1 MALQERLSIIQ
12 GPPGCGKTLVVT
24 AIVANW
30 MKNLKK
36 IPRILVCAPSNT
48 AADFIAERLYQIPL
62 IQDKVIRFYPDKR
75 EDIFN
80 IDLDRLKPYHMLSK
94 ILYMDKEWQAT
105 IAQNIHG
112 IDDRR
117 RNILTYVNF
126 YFSEWHL
133 ATNENIRKLISQTND
148 SGYIYIHEILGWGM
162 MKKHRA
168 NEYDIAELAQYS
180 ENFEVDSMNIKIRR
194 RDQ

>member
-48 AADFIAERLYQIPL
+48 AADFIAERLFQIPL
-62 IQDKVIRFYPDKR
+62 LQDKVIRFYPDKR

-80 IDLDRLKPYHMLSK
+80 IDLDRLKPYHMLTK
-94 ILYMDKEWQAT
+94 ILYMDKEWQTT
-105 IAQNIHG
+105 IA
-112 IDDRR
+112 
-117 RNILTYVNF
+117 
-126 YFSEWHL
+126 
-133 ATNENIRKLISQTND
+133 
-148 SGYIYIHEILGWGM
+148 
-162 MKKHRA
+162 
-168 NEYDIAELAQYS
+168 
-180 ENFEVDSMNIKIRR
+180 
-194 RDQ
+194 

>member
-1 MALQERLSIIQ
+1 
-12 GPPGCGKTLVVT
+12 
-24 AIVANW
+24 

-48 AADFIAERLYQIPL
+48 AADFIAERLFQIPL

-80 IDLDRLKPYHMLSK
+80 IDVDKLKPYHMLSK

-112 IDDRR
+112 VDERR
-117 RNILTYVNF
+117 RHILTYVNY
-126 YFSEWHL
+126 YFSEGNL
-133 ATNENIRKLISQTND
+133 AKDHYLVGLITQAND
-148 SGYIYIHEILGWGM
+148 SGYIYLHQILSWNM
-162 MKKHRA
+162 MRKHRA
-168 NEYDIAELAQYS
+168 TEEDIADIA
-180 ENFEVDSMNIKIRR
+180 
-194 RDQ
+194 